1 MSNPIRYFPCP
12 ACGSALSM
20 NSSRMM
26 TTTVREQYAHCDNKH
41 CGGGFVIRSEIV
53 NQLSPPSDLF
63 LPKTQNLPKFSDT
76 HKIAWDLAIEFLGR
90 QWQSNKPEK
99 QRHIDCRA
107 YLQENLQISNDRA
120 DLIVKLALADWEAAG
135 LETWGVDTAATTDR
149 TAVVINEGMSK
160 QHVLSLRELVELI
173 KSKQTNQLI

>member
-20 NSSRMM
+20 NSSRMI
-26 TTTVREQYAHCDNKH
+26 TSTVREQYAHCDNKH

-76 HKIAWDLAIEFLGR
+76 RKIARDLVIEFLGR
-90 QWQSNKPEK
+90 RWQSNKSET
-99 QRHIDCRA
+99 QQHIECRA
-107 YLQENLQISNDRA
+107 YLQEHLQISNDQA
-120 DLIVKLALADWEAAG
+120 DLMIALAFADYNSGG
-135 LETWGVDTAATTDR
+135 LESWGVDTTTDR

-173 KSKQTNQLI
+173 KSKQDNQLI